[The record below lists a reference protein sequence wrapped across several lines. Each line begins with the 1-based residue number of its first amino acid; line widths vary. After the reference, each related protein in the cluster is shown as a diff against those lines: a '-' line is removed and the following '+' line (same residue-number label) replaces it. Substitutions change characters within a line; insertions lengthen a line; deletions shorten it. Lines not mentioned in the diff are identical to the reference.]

1 MFNSPVT
8 ISPPTPFTVLTGA
21 QAQNVQQTIASQEKD
36 LTSQLPIGTVP
47 PTTSPSALFQ
57 KYVDTGDTIF
67 KQAAGHALDALTQ
80 TVQQAPKAIMSG
92 ISNASNL
99 AAPLLATTVKAENT
113 SSALNPTKPATPQAP
128 EPKPTF
134 KEMTPQEQESIL
146 DRIPNAIAANET
158 SIVKGD
164 KYSSSQ
170 YSGVPTLGRALGKYR
185 VTEGELAAYA
195 PKFLGEPV
203 SPQQFLATPALQD
216 EYIKNKAKYYL
227 DQDYSPEQFADIHN
241 KGIQHESTPGS
252 TLFQNP
258 QYVKN
263 FDANFLNNG
272 N

>member
-1 MFNSPVT
+1 MFDSPVT

-21 QAQNVQQTIASQEKD
+21 QAQNVQQTIDAQEKD
-36 LTSQLPIGTVP
+36 LTKQLPIGTVP
-47 PTTSPSALFQ
+47 QTTSPAALFQ
-57 KYVDTGDTIF
+57 KYVDTGDDVF
-67 KQAAGHALDALTQ
+67 KHAAGHALDMLTQ

-92 ISNASNL
+92 ISNVSNL

-113 SSALNPTKPATPQAP
+113 SSALNPTKPATPQKP
-128 EPKPTF
+128 EPTLTF
-134 KEMTPQEQESIL
+134 KEMPQEEQQSIL
-146 DRIPNAIAANET
+146 DRIPNAIASNET

-170 YSGVPTLGRALGKYR
+170 YSGVPQYGRALGKYR

-195 PKFLGEPV
+195 PKFLGQAVTPH
-203 SPQQFLATPALQD
+203 QFLATPSLQD

-227 DQDYSPEQFADIHN
+227 MQDYSPEQFADIHN

-258 QYVKN
+258 DYVAK
-263 FDANFLNNG
+263 FDSNFLNNG